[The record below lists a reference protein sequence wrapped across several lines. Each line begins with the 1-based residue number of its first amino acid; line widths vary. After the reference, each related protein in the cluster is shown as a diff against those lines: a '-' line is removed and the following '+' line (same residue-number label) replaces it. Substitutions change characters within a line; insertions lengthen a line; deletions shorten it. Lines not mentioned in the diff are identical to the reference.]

1 MSQTTPLRDVLD
13 IPTHVAAADFVL
25 QLHAGVE
32 AADRTLGE
40 YIVTDAIAKSFDS
53 ALGLVGSAVNSGA
66 PKGAFVH
73 GSFGS
78 GKSHFMAVLHL
89 LLTGNATARA
99 LPRLQE
105 VVAKHE
111 ATLTKRYLAVDYHLL
126 GKKSLEEALFGG
138 YLAEVK
144 RRHPDKALPVLH
156 KSDSL
161 LADARGLRADFG
173 DGAFF
178 TRLNEGVA
186 APAGGGFGSRVAAGG
201 AWTPESFDAAAAAG
215 PTDKQRLALVSKLR
229 ETFFTASVDSGEWL
243 EISDGLQA
251 MTDHTRSLG
260 YDGLVLFLDELVLW
274 LAQRLADP
282 TFIATEVGKVS
293 KLVETESASLA
304 VPIISFVA
312 RQRDLKDFI
321 GDAGVGA
328 EKQGIAQNFGFFEGR
343 FDSITLAAAD
353 LPKIVH
359 QRILQPTSEHAA
371 GELRSALG
379 QIKANRAAWS
389 ALLTDDANADER
401 AFELVYPFS
410 PALIDALVALSSL
423 LQRERTA
430 LKVLSELLCRGRD
443 ELVVTDVI
451 PVGDLFDI
459 VVLEQKALAS
469 EMEQR
474 FEVARRFYRDRLR
487 PHLLAE
493 HGLTE
498 EAAADLPRTH
508 PFRNHDRLAKTLLV
522 AEIVP
527 EASSLKNLTAGRL
540 AALNFGSVRA
550 MLPGQEATQVLQM
563 VKGWSSH
570 FGEIRVGTGQDPIIT
585 LTLSG
590 VDYESVVERVAAE
603 DKAETRRRLIRDIL
617 GTALDLPAQEGLL
630 TDRLYHHVWRGSRRD
645 VEVMF
650 ANVRDS
656 NVRDDQL
663 RANAGRW
670 KLVIDY
676 PFDEAD
682 FFPSDDFARLDRL
695 KSEGLESDTVA
706 WIPYFFTAERMNAV
720 GRLVLL
726 EYLLTG
732 DRFDQNADHLAV
744 LERPQARRTLETQ
757 RESLRADL
765 GEALLQAYGIHAPRE
780 SDVDAGK
787 SEHRIFATLRAGLQI
802 SKPNAATLR
811 EGLAKV
817 LDEAYA
823 DQYPMHPRFEPS
835 ASEVKRSEVTTV
847 LAAVR
852 QAISTPAGRLDA
864 LDRPRAQVLR
874 RVTMPLGLGE
884 AHENVFAISQAT
896 FRWWGEITQ
905 SVATAAAVN
914 GAIRVGDIRSGLSGF
929 GMARDVEDL
938 LILTW
943 AALDDREY
951 RRHGGRLPEPAIGAL
966 PDDVEMS
973 SPTLPDE
980 GEWAAAVARAASLF
994 GISGEHRRSAPAVQ
1008 RLAAK
1013 IRETARGFAAPNE
1026 QLVDALLRHGP
1037 ELGIDVAGANARL
1050 QTAERGRDLIVV
1062 LSSHGDDT
1070 DLLVALARADVP
1082 TEVQPLAKSMASA
1095 GEVAKAISGVRWDQ
1109 VRAATKL
1116 LGGGEILDRVHG
1128 AARAEEL
1135 HAPLAPALLAAGA
1148 DADSLVLAELEQV
1161 RREREERERLEHERL
1176 ERERLENERLER
1188 ERLAREAEER
1198 HRREQGGSG
1207 ESHRP
1212 ITDPDHVDLVVEG
1225 AGSVDIDRVRRGVAQ
1240 FAQDH
1245 PGKTIRVTWSVV
1257 E

>member
-1 MSQTTPLRDVLD
+1 MSQTTPLRDVID
-13 IPTHVAAADFVL
+13 IPEHVAAADFVL

-32 AADRTLGE
+32 AAERTLGE

-53 ALGLVGSAVNSGA
+53 ALGLVGSAISSGT

-89 LLTGNATARA
+89 LLTGNAKARA
-99 LPRLQE
+99 LPHLQE

-111 ATLTKRYLAVDYHLL
+111 ATLGKRYFAVDYHLL
-126 GKKSLEEALFGG
+126 GKKSLEEAVFGG

-144 RRHPDKALPVLH
+144 HRHPDATLPVLH

-161 LADARGLRADFG
+161 LEDARGLRTDFG
-173 DGAFF
+173 DDAFF
-178 TRLNEGVA
+178 ERLNQGA
-186 APAGGGFGSRVAAGG
+186 GAPAGGGFGSRVASGG
-201 AWTPESFDAAAAAG
+201 TWTAEAFDTAASAE
-215 PTDKQRLALVSKLR
+215 PTDKQRLALVSRLR
-229 ETFFTASVDSGEWL
+229 ETFFRASIDSGEWL

-293 KLVETESASLA
+293 KLIETESASLA

-359 QRILQPTSEHAA
+359 QRILQPTSPEAA
-371 GELRSALG
+371 RELRAALG

-389 ALLTDDANADER
+389 ALLTDEANADEN
-401 AFELVYPFS
+401 AFALVYPFS

-430 LKVLSELLCRGRD
+430 LKVLSELLSRGRD
-443 ELVVTDVI
+443 ELVVTDVV

-459 VVLEQKALAS
+459 VVLEHKALAA

-487 PHLLAE
+487 PHLLGE

-498 EAAADLPRTH
+498 ETAAHLSRTH

-522 AEIVP
+522 AEIAP
-527 EASSLKNLTAGRL
+527 EAASLKNLTAGRL

-550 MLPGQEATQVLQM
+550 MLPGQEAAQVLQM

-630 TDRLYHHVWRGSRRD
+630 TDRIYQHVWRGSRRD

-663 RANAGRW
+663 RASTGRW

-695 KSEGLESDTVA
+695 KSDGLESDTIA
-706 WIPYFFTAERMNAV
+706 WIPYFFTVERMNAV

-765 GEALLQAYGIHAPRE
+765 EEALLQAYGIHSPRDA
-780 SDVDAGK
+780 DVDAGK
-787 SEHRIFATLRAGLQI
+787 SDHRIFATLRAGLQI

-817 LDEAYA
+817 LDEAYT
-823 DQYPMHPRFEPS
+823 DQFPTHPRFEPS
-835 ASEVKRSEVTTV
+835 ASEVKRSELTTV
-847 LAAVR
+847 LTAVR
-852 QAISTPAGRLDA
+852 QAIATPAGRLDA
-864 LDRPRAQVLR
+864 LDKPRAQVLR
-874 RVTMPLGLGE
+874 RVTAPLGLGE

-896 FRWWGEITQ
+896 FRWWGDITQ
-905 SVATAAAVN
+905 SVASAAAAN
-914 GAIRVGDIRSGLSGF
+914 GAVRVGDIRSKVAGY

-943 AALDDREY
+943 AALDDREF

-973 SPTLPDE
+973 APTLPDE

-994 GISGEHRRSAPAVQ
+994 GVSGEHRRSAPAVQ
-1008 RLAAK
+1008 RLAGK
-1013 IRETARGFAAPNE
+1013 LRDVARSAAAPNQ
-1026 QLVDALLRHGP
+1026 QLVDALLRHGSQ
-1037 ELGIDVAGANARL
+1037 LGIDAAGSNARL
-1050 QTAERGRDLIVV
+1050 QTAERGRDLLVA
-1062 LSSHGDDT
+1062 LSSRADDT
-1070 DLLVALARADVP
+1070 DLLVELARADLPAEVP
-1082 TEVQPLAKSMASA
+1082 SLAKSMASA
-1095 GEVAKAISGVRWDQ
+1095 GDVAAAVSRVRWDQ
-1109 VRAATKL
+1109 VGAAAKL
-1116 LGGGEILDRVHG
+1116 DGGAEIVRRVHD

-1135 HAPLAPALLAAGA
+1135 HAPLAPVLATAAA
-1148 DADSLVLAELEQV
+1148 DADRLVLAELE
-1161 RREREERERLEHERL
+1161 RARL
-1176 ERERLENERLER
+1176 EREAREDRERAERVER
-1188 ERLAREAEER
+1188 ERRAREEEER
-1198 HRREQGGSG
+1198 RRKMEETPGP
-1207 ESHRP
+1207 P
-1212 ITDPDHVDLVVEG
+1212 ITDPDHVDLLVN
-1225 AGSVDIDRVRRGVAQ
+1225 AATPLDLDSVKRGVA
-1240 FAQDH
+1240 ALARSH
-1245 PGKTIRVTWSVV
+1245 PGKQIRVSWSVV